1 MLPKLIFLSLVLI
14 GAYASNASGAAPPY
28 YSESLS
34 PEDYIKAIIAKNDLS
49 ELAVRP
55 DSDEASEEL
64 TFKDLAE
71 RVTVITGALARLP
84 TSKSNADDL

>member
-28 YSESLS
+28 YSDSLS
-34 PEDYIKAIIAKNDLS
+34 PEDYIKAIIAKDDPS
-49 ELAVRP
+49 ELAVRRKKN
-55 DSDEASEEL
+55 SEEL